1 MAKKDPFQE
10 IMSNIDWTQ
19 WMQVLIP
26 VLQPIIIFGAW
37 LGLSKIDN
45 RADLVSKIIAIAE
58 PIPTLDLNVPRPVVL
73 ASIYHSVDETL
84 DILEALMDILEDIP
98 GMASD
103 KVQKLKEE
111 ILTPLAGEGITDEAK
126 FLSDFADCK
135 KNAKVTLGIFYNKY
149 TAWPWIT
156 SCLVAKGYGRKII
169 EERVR
174 QALGI

>member
-10 IMSNIDWTQ
+10 LMSNIDWTQ
-19 WMQVLIP
+19 WMQVIIP
-26 VLQPIIIFGAW
+26 VMQPIIIFGAW

-84 DILEALMDILEDIP
+84 DILEALMDLLEDIP
-98 GMASD
+98 GLASD

-111 ILTPLAGEGITDEAK
+111 ILGPLAGEGITDEAK
-126 FLSDFADCK
+126 FLSDFAECK
-135 KNAKVTLGIFYNKY
+135 KSAKITLGFLYNKF

-156 SCLVAKGYGRKII
+156 ACLVSKGYTRKII

-174 QALGI
+174 KALGI

>member
-1 MAKKDPFQE
+1 MAKKDPFKE
-10 IMSNIDWTQ
+10 IMDNIDWTQ
-19 WMQVLIP
+19 WMQVIIP
-26 VLQPIIIFGAW
+26 VMQPIIIFGAW

-84 DILEALMDILEDIP
+84 DILEALIDILEDIP
-98 GMASD
+98 GLAKD
-103 KVQKLKEE
+103 KVEKLKKE
-111 ILTPLAGEGITDEAK
+111 ILDPLIPGITDEAK
-126 FLSDFADCK
+126 FLSDFAACK
-135 KNAKVTLGIFYNKY
+135 KNAKDRLGFLYNKY
-149 TAWPWIT
+149 TAYPYIT
-156 SCLVAKGYGRKII
+156 ACLIQKGYGRKVI

>member
-19 WMQVLIP
+19 WMQVIIP
-26 VLQPIIIFGAW
+26 VMQPIIIFGAW

-111 ILTPLAGEGITDEAK
+111 ILGPLAGEGITDEAK
-126 FLSDFADCK
+126 FLSDYAECK
-135 KNAKVTLGIFYNKY
+135 QSAKITLGILYNKF

-156 SCLVAKGYGRKII
+156 ACLVSKGYARKVI

-174 QALGI
+174 KALGI